1 MSSGKTG
8 AYWAVAVI
16 IIAVLEINA
25 LGLMPWKATPNK
37 GLNTLYDGP
46 GVRNVLIS
54 AFGLW
59 FVFVILSEVLLKA

>member
-1 MSSGKTG
+1 
-8 AYWAVAVI
+8 V

-37 GLNTLYDGP
+37 GLNILYDGP
-46 GVRNVLIS
+46 GVRNILIS

-59 FVFVILSEVLLKA
+59 VVFLILSEILLKA